1 MEFSRCVDDSSFGPV
16 VNRCRDNFDFT
27 LKFELLFFSIIPA
40 SIFIGLSIPR
50 LAYLAPKRVLVT
62 GSWFLAIKLAV
73 IVSYVALHVSLLIF
87 SIDLGRSR
95 LSSLF
100 ISSEAL
106 TLGAAACIATLS
118 YLEHYR
124 SPRPSILLNAYL
136 CICILLHIAQCR
148 TLWLSASSKQD
159 AIFTKIFT
167 VAVSIEAAMF
177 VLESRQKTCWLAKDT
192 KGCGPEE
199 TSGLYSLSTFTWLN
213 QLFWAGYKKVLGLD
227 DLLPLDK
234 EMDVRRL
241 HARFMKH
248 AGETLHGQK
257 HGLVIVLTKTLL
269 VPLLLPIG
277 PRLAVT
283 GFTFCQAF
291 LIQSVLHFLEDKPE
305 ESQNLGY
312 GLIGATILIYSGIA
326 IATSWYWYC
335 HERCLYMARACLGSA
350 IFQKTTESR
359 LEVAG
364 KSSAITLM
372 STDIERILKGFL
384 NLHEFWANLVEVALA
399 SWLLERELGVAF
411 VAPICLVV
419 VSVVSITLLGRFIGG
434 RQRAWMEQ
442 IQKRVA
448 LTATVIASMKH
459 LKIAGLVD
467 PVEAA
472 VQKLRLHELHVGRG
486 FRRLQIGALFL
497 AFLPNLLAPPIT
509 LAATGLNLSTLT
521 IFTSIAYLT
530 LLTIPLSDVFRSV
543 APLMSA
549 LTCLGRIQAFLEDKS
564 HLDFRIL
571 TKRPDLTKPARPASP
586 SGPILEIIDGEF
598 GWQED
603 QESTVKNINMR
614 VHRASLT
621 VVVGP
626 VASGK
631 STLCKGLLG
640 ETPVARGQVLI
651 DTLEGGIGYCDQ
663 TPFLFNKTV
672 RENIVG
678 FSPYD
683 PTRYAEVIEVCLL
696 AHDMSLLPSGDDTVV
711 GSQGISMSGGQ
722 KLRVSLARALYAPSS
737 LLILDDIF
745 SGLDA
750 DTEEQIFYRV
760 FGSHGLLRRRGTAA
774 ILCTH
779 SVRPLP
785 SADQIIA
792 LDENG
797 RPVNGKSLQSLDT
810 NDLDRIRELVARDS
824 AKINSKSIPHANMAI
839 PKPLQSLR
847 TQVAAQ
853 KSVGDLARKNGD
865 IKVYSHYF
873 RNVPVIPL
881 FAFLLASVAYGGFY
895 NFPTIWL
902 QYWSDDIALAHPRHS
917 KGFWVG
923 LYAMFEVLALFGST
937 TATLLGLNYMAIRS
951 GAALHLS
958 TLRVVTRAPLAFFAK
973 TDLGMITNH
982 FSQDMTLIDGE
993 LPGSIINF
1001 FTDVAVVIG
1010 MACILAVTS
1019 PYIIISYPFVAM
1031 VLYMVQRFYL
1041 STSRQI
1047 RLLDLEAKSPLYA
1060 HFLDTGRGIA
1070 TIRAFGWTDEQIR
1083 INQELLNTSQ
1093 RPTYLLAMIQ
1103 RWLLFI
1109 LNIFVLVFA
1118 VLAVAL
1124 STQLHDNTG
1133 FTGSGLLTLMQLGQ
1147 FMTSMVQCYAK
1158 LETSMGAVS
1167 RLKAFRDNTPSEITD
1182 TDNIT
1187 PSPSWPSKGR
1197 VEVHGVSA
1205 SYQTSESAPHNLA
1218 LHELNLAIEPG
1229 ERVAICGRTGSGKS
1243 SILLLLLRL
1252 LDPLPSSAQNI
1263 TIDGVPLHQVDRSIL
1278 RQRIIAIPQDVI
1290 FLPDGTS
1297 FKENLDPFGLCSE
1310 VECQSILQDLD
1321 LWSLVEKQGGLQA
1334 GLTPTN
1340 LSQGQKQLFSIARA
1354 VLRRRARSRQQAETG
1369 LHTTVRKSGVRES
1382 GGGILLLDEVSS
1394 SVDMETDRALR
1405 KVIDRE
1411 FAGYTI
1417 IMISHRLEVVLDFDR
1432 VLVLDSG
1439 HLVEE
1444 GKPKDL
1450 ARKENSRFRELL
1462 VAASQDGV

>member
-1 MEFSRCVDDSSFGPV
+1 MEFSRCAADSSFGPV
-16 VNRCRDNFDFT
+16 VNRCRDDFDFT

-50 LAYLAPKRVLVT
+50 IAYLVPKRVLVT
-62 GSWFLAIKLAV
+62 GNWFLVTKLAA
-73 IVSYVALHVSLLIF
+73 IVSYAALHVSLLIF
-87 SIDLGRSR
+87 SITESDHLQ
-95 LSSLF
+95 LSSFF

-106 TLGAAACIATLS
+106 TLGATACIATLS
-118 YLEHYR
+118 HLEHYR
-124 SPRPSILLNAYL
+124 SQRPSVLLNAYL
-136 CICILLHIAQCR
+136 CLCMLLHIAECR
-148 TLWLSASSKQD
+148 TLWLAASSQQD
-159 AIFTKIFT
+159 GIFTKIFT
-167 VAVSIEAAMF
+167 AAVAVEAVMII
-177 VLESRQKTCWLAKDT
+177 LESRQKIRWLAKDA
-192 KGCGPEE
+192 KECGPEE

-213 QLFWAGYKKVLGLD
+213 QLFWAGYKKVLSLD
-227 DLLPLDK
+227 DLFPLDK
-234 EMDVRRL
+234 DMDVGHL
-241 HARFMKH
+241 QARFMKH
-248 AGETLHGQK
+248 AGQMPHGQK

-269 VPLLLPIG
+269 VSLLLPIG

-291 LIQSVLHFLEDKPE
+291 LIQSVLHFLENKAE
-305 ESQNLGY
+305 ESNNHGY

-399 SWLLERELGVAF
+399 SWLLERELGIAF
-411 VAPICLVV
+411 IAPICLVV
-419 VSVVSITLLGRFIGG
+419 VSVISITILGRFIGG
-434 RQRAWMEQ
+434 RQKAWMEQ
-442 IQKRVA
+442 IQKRVG

-472 VQKLRLHELHVGRG
+472 VQKLRLHELDVGRG

-509 LAATGLNLSTLT
+509 LAATGSTLSTLK

-549 LTCLGRIQAFLEDKS
+549 LTCLGRIQAFLEETS
-564 HLDFRIL
+564 QLDYRIS
-571 TKRPDLTKPARPASP
+571 TKGSEPVKAAIPPSP
-586 SGPILEIIDGEF
+586 SGPILEVIDGEF

-603 QESTVKNINMR
+603 QESLVKNINMK

-663 TPFLFNKTV
+663 TPFLFNQTV
-672 RENIVG
+672 RENIIG

-683 PTRYAEVIEVCLL
+683 ATRYAEVIDVCLL
-696 AHDMSLLPSGDDTVV
+696 AHDLSLLPSGDDTLV
-711 GSQGISMSGGQ
+711 GSQGIGMSGGQ

-737 LLILDDIF
+737 LLVLDDIF

-750 DTEEQIFYRV
+750 DTEEQIFHRV
-760 FGSHGLLRRRGTAA
+760 FGSHGLLKRRGTAA

-785 SADQIIA
+785 SADQIIV
-792 LDENG
+792 LDANG
-797 RPVNGKSLQSLDT
+797 RLVDDKSSQSLDT
-810 NDLDRIRELVARDS
+810 NNLDRIQELVAGDS
-824 AKINSKSIPHANMAI
+824 KINSKPIRPPHANTAI

-853 KSVGDLARKNGD
+853 KTT
-865 IKVYSHYF
+865 
-873 RNVPVIPL
+873 
-881 FAFLLASVAYGGFY
+881 VAYGGFY

-902 QYWSDDIALAHPRHS
+902 QYWSDDIALTHPKHS
-917 KGFWVG
+917 KSFWVG
-923 LYAMFEVLALFGST
+923 LYALFEVLALFGST

-958 TLRVVTRAPLAFFAK
+958 ALRVVTRAPLAFFTK

-1010 MACILAVTS
+1010 MACILAATS
-1019 PYIIISYPFVAM
+1019 PYIMISYPFAAM
-1031 VLYMVQRFYL
+1031 ILYMVQRFYL

-1083 INQELLNTSQ
+1083 INQVLLNTSQ

-1109 LNIFVLVFA
+1109 LNVFVLGLA

-1124 STQLHDNTG
+1124 STQLHKSTG

-1147 FMTSMVQCYAK
+1147 FMTSVVQCYAK

-1167 RLKAFRDNTPSEITD
+1167 RLKAFRDNTPSEIMD
-1182 TDNIT
+1182 KDNII
-1187 PSPSWPSKGR
+1187 PSPSWPPKGR
-1197 VEVHGVSA
+1197 VEMHGVSA
-1205 SYQTSESAPHNLA
+1205 SYRTSESVPHNLA
-1218 LHELNLAIEPG
+1218 LHELNLTIEPG
-1229 ERVAICGRTGSGKS
+1229 EKVAICGRSGSGKS
-1243 SILLLLLRL
+1243 SLLLLLLRL
-1252 LDPLPSSAQNI
+1252 LDPLSSSAQNI
-1263 TIDGVPLHQVDRSIL
+1263 TIDGVPLHQVNRSIL

-1290 FLPDGTS
+1290 FLPDSTS

-1310 VECQSILQDLD
+1310 DECQSILQDLD
-1321 LWSLVEKQGGLQA
+1321 LWSWVQKQGGLQT
-1334 GLTPTN
+1334 GLTPAN

-1369 LHTTVRKSGVRES
+1369 LHTTVRKTGVRES

-1394 SVDMETDRALR
+1394 SVDFQTERTLW
-1405 KVIDRE
+1405 KIILRE

-1439 HLVEE
+1439 HLVED
-1444 GKPKDL
+1444 GKPKEL
-1450 ARKENSRFRELL
+1450 AQMENSRFRELL
-1462 VAASQDGV
+1462 VAASQDGI